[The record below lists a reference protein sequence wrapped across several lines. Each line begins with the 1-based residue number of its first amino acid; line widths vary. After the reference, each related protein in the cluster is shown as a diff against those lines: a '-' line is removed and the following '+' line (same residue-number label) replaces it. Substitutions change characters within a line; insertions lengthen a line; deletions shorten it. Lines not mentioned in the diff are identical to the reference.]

1 VSAQDVAESPRSAH
15 RPRRTLPFE
24 VHLVSQ
30 ILLMLCVGVLGFVG
44 YLVVISPIQ
53 QNSDQD
59 RLYAA
64 FREQLAAATAPTGG
78 MIDPG
83 SPVALL
89 TIPGLSL
96 NQVVVQGTSSGDLQA
111 GPGHLRNTALPGQA
125 GGSAIYGKAST
136 FGAPFRQVDRLQAG
150 DRITATTGQGAFTYR
165 VIDVRR
171 TGDPLPP
178 PLATGAGRLTLVT
191 SEGPDLLRHGQTVFV
206 DADLLDTPQPTPAGQ
221 PRLVPPE
228 ERAMA
233 SDTTTANMELV
244 LWLQALGVVLAGIV
258 WGRQRWGK
266 GETLVVGVPIALAV
280 VWNLYEAAGR
290 LLPNV
295 L

>member
-1 VSAQDVAESPRSAH
+1 MSTQNVTGSPHPARP
-15 RPRRTLPFE
+15 PRRPLPFE
-24 VHLVSQ
+24 AHLLSQ
-30 ILLMLCVGVLGFVG
+30 FLLMLCVGVLGFVG

-53 QNSDQD
+53 QNNDQG
-59 RLYAA
+59 RLHAT

-78 MIDPG
+78 AIDPG

-96 NQVVVQGTSSGDLQA
+96 NQVVVQGTSSGDLEV
-111 GPGHLRNTALPGQA
+111 GPGHLRNTPLPGQA
-125 GGSAIYGKAST
+125 GLSAIYGKAST
-136 FGAPFRQVDRLQAG
+136 FGAPFRQIDRLQAG
-150 DRITATTGQGAFTYR
+150 DRITATTGQGVFTYR
-165 VIDVRR
+165 VSGVRR

-178 PLATGAGRLTLVT
+178 PLAKGAGRLTLVT
-191 SEGPDLLRHGQTVFV
+191 SQGPDRLRHGQTVFV
-206 DADLLDTPQPTPAGQ
+206 DADLLDAPQPTPAGQ

-233 SDTTTANMELV
+233 SDAMTANMELV